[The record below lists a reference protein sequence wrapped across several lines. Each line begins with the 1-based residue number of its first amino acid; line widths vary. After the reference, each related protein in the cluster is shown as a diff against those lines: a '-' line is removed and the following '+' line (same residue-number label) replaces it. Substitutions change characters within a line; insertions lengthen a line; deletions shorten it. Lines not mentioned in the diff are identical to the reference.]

1 MRKIPL
7 LSLKRNFS
15 YQNYRLLTTRERMN
29 ITSYNKLNQEKTSHN
44 KSFTLKELLKKENLE
59 LIKNKDIKELVSHL
73 QNTKLVSSKIKN
85 IKLKKINYLQRNN
98 STINNDSLK
107 QKMNINFPLLDFSK
121 LNLIKSESQSL
132 SVTHKR
138 VKNLENSFI
147 PFVNLTV
154 RKSNFKIKGVSEYSR
169 NNKISNYSL
178 HQTIKNS
185 LKILK
190 AEDRTIKGELNP
202 IFFKKHFF
210 KKKSKDTC
218 FSKVNFISNKLG
230 LISLF
235 GVFDGHGKNGLELS
249 RIVKE
254 YFLDYFQN
262 NNSIKVCLSHDN
274 YYSILTEAFENCQNY
289 LIKNRQKLNIDIDF
303 SGVTCCIV
311 IYPNDSNNK
320 LYCANCGNCKCVLYS
335 NSHFVKLSYPH
346 VPNRPSESDRILDM
360 KRHLSKFINND
371 NLNNSNYNNL
381 YGNHNNE
388 NKNNNFQNWKILNY
402 IEKINERNIFEKKK
416 NLYLKKIIK
425 LNISRSLGDLQAKEL
440 GIISEPEIVESNL
453 KLDRGKIC
461 VIGTLSLWKFLSEE
475 EVGVIARKH
484 ARENNAYAACRELEE
499 IARERWKRN
508 MRSVDDITV
517 VIIFLELKR

>member
-15 YQNYRLLTTRERMN
+15 YQNYRFLTSRERIN
-29 ITSYNKLNQEKTSHN
+29 ISSSNQLNHEVTSHN
-44 KSFTLKELLKKENLE
+44 KSFTLNDLLKKENLE

-73 QNTKLVSSKIKN
+73 QSPKLISSRAKN

-98 STINNDSLK
+98 STLNYDSVK
-107 QKMNINFPLLDFSK
+107 KKMNINLPILDFSK
-121 LNLIKSESQSL
+121 INLMKIESPNLSLVHQKNNNHSSSFFPFVDL
-132 SVTHKR
+132 SVR
-138 VKNLENSFI
+138 
-147 PFVNLTV
+147 
-154 RKSNFKIKGVSEYSR
+154 RANFKIKGVSEYSR
-169 NNKISNYSL
+169 NNQLSNYSL
-178 HQTIKNS
+178 NQTIKNS

-210 KKKSKDTC
+210 KKKNKNAC
-218 FSKVNFISNKLG
+218 FSKVNFISKKLG
-230 LISLF
+230 SISLF
-235 GVFDGHGKNGLELS
+235 GVFNGHGKNALEIS
-249 RIVKE
+249 KIVKE
-254 YFLDYFQN
+254 YFVDYFTN

-274 YYSILTEAFENCQNY
+274 YYSILADSFKNCQNY
-289 LIKNRQKLNIDIDF
+289 LIKNKEKLNIDIDF

-311 IYPNDSNNK
+311 IYPNDSHNK
-320 LYCANCGNCKCVLYS
+320 LYCANRGDCKCVLYS

-346 VPNRPSESDRILDM
+346 VPNRPSEAERILEM
-360 KRHLSKFINND
+360 KRQYNKIIKNENNNKNINGNNNSNINNND
-371 NLNNSNYNNL
+371 N
-381 YGNHNNE
+381 
-388 NKNNNFQNWKILNY
+388 NNNVQFWKNLNY
-402 IEKINERNIFEKKK
+402 LEKINEKNLFEKNK
-416 NLYLKKIIK
+416 NIYLKRIVK

-453 KLDRGKIC
+453 RLDRGKIC

-475 EVGVIARKH
+475 EVGVIVRKH